1 MIMQSGLRTDRVV
14 DVAAVARS
22 IIDSL
27 YRPSVTRLADI
38 AVSLIAIVLLAPLL
52 IVVAI
57 LVTATDA
64 GPALFGHK
72 RLGQGGRSFACLKFR
87 TMVVDAEVRLAA
99 HLAADPAARA
109 EWETSQKLRHDPRV
123 TVLGRFLRRTSI
135 DELPQL
141 INILR
146 GEMSLVGPR
155 PIVQAEVS
163 RYGRYINAYYSVKPG
178 VTGLWQVTGRGES
191 SYRRR
196 VVLDLA
202 YIRSRSVRLNFAIM
216 FLTVPRVLFGA
227 GSY

>member
-1 MIMQSGLRTDRVV
+1 MMMQVSLRSGEVV
-14 DVAAVARS
+14 KFPASFPAVA
-22 IIDSL
+22 
-27 YRPSVTRLADI
+27 SVSTQAKITRLADI
-38 AVSLIAIVLLAPLL
+38 FVSVIALIVLAPLL
-52 IVVAI
+52 
-57 LVTATDA
+57 LVIALLVMLSDG
-64 GPALFGHK
+64 GPALFGHT
-72 RLGQGGRSFACLKFR
+72 RLGRGGTRFACLKFR
-87 TMVVDAEVRLAA
+87 TMVVDSDARLAA

-109 EWETSQKLRHDPRV
+109 EWADGQKLRHDPRV
-123 TVLGRFLRRTSI
+123 TALGRFLRRSSI

-155 PIVQAEVS
+155 PIVDAEVC
-163 RYGRYINAYYSVKPG
+163 RYGRYIASYYSVKPG
-178 VTGLWQVTGRGES
+178 VTGLWQVTGRGEA

-202 YIRSRSVRLNFAIM
+202 YVRSQSIRLNFAIL